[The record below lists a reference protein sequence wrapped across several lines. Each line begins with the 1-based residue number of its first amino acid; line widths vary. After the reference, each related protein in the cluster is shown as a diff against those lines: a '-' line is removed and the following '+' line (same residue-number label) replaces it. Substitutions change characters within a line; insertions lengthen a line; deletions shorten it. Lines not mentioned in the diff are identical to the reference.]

1 MHARSDLRHLY
12 SPKFFGNSPRKTLA
26 ISSAATLVILFSAR
40 MLDPAICGVITHFPI
55 KEGVIGAWWFFLED
69 VLDTYQY
76 WYNRLRVHQPLGRSL
91 SMEALSKQYD
101 VGVAQLLNTEKDRHK
116 QVTYSVVPSGK
127 KPISSTSSYFVRS
140 SMAACVFS
148 SSFNAPKTPVSFSR
162 LQRSPN
168 FSVVH
173 RVRPQQ
179 CPLQQFL
186 Q

>member
-101 VGVAQLLNTEKDRHK
+101 VGVAQLLNTEK
-116 QVTYSVVPSGK
+116 
-127 KPISSTSSYFVRS
+127 I
-140 SMAACVFS
+140 AI
-148 SSFNAPKTPVSFSR
+148 SR
-162 LQRSPN
+162 LRILWFRLGRNRSPQP
-168 FSVVH
+168 
-173 RVRPQQ
+173 RPTLSGHPWPHASSHPVLTPQRRLFHSQ
-179 CPLQQFL
+179 GFNIHQIFR
-186 Q
+186 